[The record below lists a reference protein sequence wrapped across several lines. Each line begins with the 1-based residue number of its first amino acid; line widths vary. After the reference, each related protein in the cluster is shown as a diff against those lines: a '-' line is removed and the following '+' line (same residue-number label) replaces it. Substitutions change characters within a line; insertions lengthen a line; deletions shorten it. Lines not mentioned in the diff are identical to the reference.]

1 MYLYSLFIAIGASAV
16 TNHQLQRSQLELG
29 VGVLLAQFK
38 AASVDKCIS
47 TVAYTV
53 ANKHVTLIMV
63 GLSYIVGT

>member
-38 AASVDKCIS
+38 AAVDKCIS

-53 ANKHVTLIMV
+53 ANKHVTLI
-63 GLSYIVGT
+63 IA